1 MSEVMLIGPEF
12 STYVRTAR
20 IACSEKGVTCELNTD
35 HLSGPESLQ
44 SEAHL
49 AFHPFGRI
57 PVMLHEDFRLFETSA
72 ICRYVDATFE
82 GSSLVPSER
91 RQAALME
98 QWISAFN
105 DYVNP
110 AILRRHVLPYA
121 FPKGPDGTPDREVID
136 AGLPEV
142 ANVLKVL
149 NSALEDG
156 PYFLGQTPTIADF
169 FLLPAIDYLRTTP
182 EGPDLLAAAP
192 NVVRHRDAFAE
203 RKSYG
208 ETLPERLKEAA

>member
-1 MSEVMLIGPEF
+1 MSNVTLIGPDF

-20 IACSEKGVTCELNTD
+20 IACVEKGITHDLTTD

-57 PVMLHEDFRLFETSA
+57 PVMVHDDFRLFETSA
-72 ICRYVDATFE
+72 ICRYIDAAFDGPALIPT
-82 GSSLVPSER
+82 ER

-98 QWISAFN
+98 QWISAYN

-110 AILRRHVLPYA
+110 AVLRRHILPYA
-121 FPKGPDGTPDREVID
+121 FPKGPDGQPDREVID

-142 ANVLKVL
+142 ASVLKVL
-149 NSALEDG
+149 NTALEAG
-156 PYFLGQTPTIADF
+156 PFFLGETPTIADF

-182 EGPDLLAAAP
+182 EGPELLAAAP
-192 NVVRHRDAFAE
+192 NVLRHRDAFAE
-203 RKSYG
+203 RASYG
-208 ETLPERLKEAA
+208 ETLPEQLKQAA